1 MSDDTKI
8 ALLENNIGHINKTL
22 ERIEKRLD
30 SMDAKIDNGFSSINS
45 KVDNN
50 FKWLI
55 GTMIS
60 LFLITVL
67 ASFLHH

>member
-1 MSDDTKI
+1 MKQRKYEVPMSDNNRVI
-8 ALLENNIGHINKTL
+8 LLENNIGHINKTL

-30 SMDAKIDNGFSSINS
+30 SMEYKI
-45 KVDNN
+45 DNN

-55 GTMIS
+55 GTIIS